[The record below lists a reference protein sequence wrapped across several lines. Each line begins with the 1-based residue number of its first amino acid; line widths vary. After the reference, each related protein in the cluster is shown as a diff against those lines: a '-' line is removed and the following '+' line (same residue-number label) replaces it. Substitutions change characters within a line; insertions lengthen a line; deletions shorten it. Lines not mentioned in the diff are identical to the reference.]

1 MARTDQGPSRFVI
14 GTVSGIGIGV
24 AIGGVVMLLTNDVIL
39 GVMAGS
45 AAITVGLIRLWTGG
59 GSPRSHHP

>member
-1 MARTDQGPSRFVI
+1 MARTDQGPSRVVI
-14 GTVSGIGIGV
+14 GTVSGIGV

-45 AAITVGLIRLWTGG
+45 ALIAITVGLIRLWTGG